1 MLSDDDSDP
10 EPIMPDV
17 IYETSGVTLGPRM
30 PAPFRLVPEAASVQ
44 AATVEPLILPHYSV
58 RTPFILIPDVAG
70 VQAPYADDSQT
81 LDIQYVLRGGRV
93 MRQPPPAAAARPLG
107 GTSSQEEV
115 RAEDDEILRQLQ
127 STQARIS
134 IWSLLASSSTHR
146 DALTRALSQIRVDTT
161 TTPEGLI
168 HMMTAGRAT
177 CIVFSDDDLP
187 PEGSGHTRP
196 LYISVG
202 CSGRR
207 VPSVLLDNGS
217 ALNVCPLATA
227 IALGYAPSD
236 FGPSTQTVLRI
247 PTSFNLLLGRPWIH
261 RAGAIPSSLHQKVKF
276 IHDGRVVVVQS
287 VGDMFISAEPV
298 LEISHAD
305 DDLFLTGFTFDEVQT
320 LEMEDFCRDFVA
332 LSFDQHSS
340 TVVLDIM
347 RSMAYLPGMG
357 LGRRQHGPR
366 EFVTF
371 PDRDVPF
378 GLGFIPT
385 EADYRYMARLRR
397 ERVRARLTHTPFYYP
412 VRPYTMS
419 LADYFVRASE
429 PHAPSD
435 GIIGGLSTTQEAELQ
450 RLVQQ
455 LQLSDGAPGPSAS
468 VLIAPPSPDRT
479 SLMTL
484 CFPDEI
490 DDHGTFAEIGDVEDG
505 AVPRDEYIDEM
516 LAMSLSQT
524 EEIAPPELA
533 SPFDLFGF
541 EGASDLVDP
550 PLPFDVLSGFVSR
563 HDYVSDFSS
572 MDLSTFE
579 YLLVSHVIDLSAPS
593 SPTSQ
598 IFDIDDEIAQHDSDD
613 DSSPAS
619 DSDPVDQRVSPAVG
633 DTEIVDFGT
642 ADQPRELR
650 IGSDLST
657 DERDSL
663 IQLLRSYLDV
673 FAWSY
678 EDMPGLDPSIV
689 QHRLPL
695 LPQARPVKQKLRRL
709 HPRWSLQ
716 VKEEIQKQL
725 SVGFLSVVE
734 YPEWLANVVPVP
746 KKDGKVRVCVDFRD
760 LNKASPKD
768 DFPLPH
774 IDMLVDSTAGH
785 SMLSF
790 MDGFSGYSQILMAP
804 EDMEKTSFITEWG
817 TYCYR
822 VMPFGLKNAGATY
835 QRAATTLF
843 HDMMHRD
850 VEVYVDDMIV
860 KSRDRSDHLAALES
874 ERGIEV
880 DPDKIR
886 AILDMPAPRTEREV
900 RGFLGRLQYI
910 SRFIARLTDICEPIF
925 RLLRKSQPTVWDD
938 QCQRAF
944 ERIREY
950 LLSPPVLAPPTPGRP
965 LLLYL
970 SVSDVALGCMLAQLD
985 DSGKDRA
992 IYYLSKRM
1000 LDYETRYV
1008 MIERYC
1014 LALVWATRRLRHYM
1028 TEYSVHLISRLDP
1041 LRYLFDRPALVG
1053 RLMRWLF
1060 SDGRAIDDDFPDED
1074 VAAVTSL
1081 SGWRISVRLAFS
1093 DRHPATNNI
1102 VEYEA
1107 CILGLET
1114 AFELGIRQMEVFG
1127 DSNLVLRQ
1135 IQGEWKTRDVKL
1147 KPYHAYLELLVG
1159 RFDDLRYTHLPRAQN
1174 QFADALA
1181 TLASMIDIPVDA
1193 TVRPLL
1199 IESRSAPA
1207 YCCLID
1213 DVEPDDGLPWYH
1225 DIYHFLRLG
1234 VYPEAATVKDKRA
1247 LRQLATR
1254 FVICGETL
1262 YRRSPDGMLLLC
1274 LDRTSADRVMREVHA
1289 GVCGPHMGGHM
1300 LARKIMRTGY
1310 FWLTMETDCC
1320 QFVQRCPECQ
1330 IHGDLIHVPP
1340 SELHTLT
1347 SPWPFSVWGIDI
1359 IGKISPKSSSGHEF
1373 ILVAIDYFTKWVEAA
1388 SYARLTS
1395 SGVASFIRS
1404 HIICRYGVPHELISD
1419 RGVHFRAEVDTLVQR
1434 YNIRHQ

>member
-1 MLSDDDSDP
+1 M
-10 EPIMPDV
+10 
-17 IYETSGVTLGPRM
+17 
-30 PAPFRLVPEAASVQ
+30 
-44 AATVEPLILPHYSV
+44 
-58 RTPFILIPDVAG
+58 
-70 VQAPYADDSQT
+70 
-81 LDIQYVLRGGRV
+81 
-93 MRQPPPAAAARPLG
+93 
-107 GTSSQEEV
+107 
-115 RAEDDEILRQLQ
+115 
-127 STQARIS
+127 
-134 IWSLLASSSTHR
+134 
-146 DALTRALSQIRVDTT
+146 
-161 TTPEGLI
+161 
-168 HMMTAGRAT
+168 
-177 CIVFSDDDLP
+177 
-187 PEGSGHTRP
+187 
-196 LYISVG
+196 
-202 CSGRR
+202 
-207 VPSVLLDNGS
+207 
-217 ALNVCPLATA
+217 
-227 IALGYAPSD
+227 
-236 FGPSTQTVLRI
+236 
-247 PTSFNLLLGRPWIH
+247 
-261 RAGAIPSSLHQKVKF
+261 
-276 IHDGRVVVVQS
+276 
-287 VGDMFISAEPV
+287 
-298 LEISHAD
+298 
-305 DDLFLTGFTFDEVQT
+305 
-320 LEMEDFCRDFVA
+320 
-332 LSFDQHSS
+332 
-340 TVVLDIM
+340 
-347 RSMAYLPGMG
+347 
-357 LGRRQHGPR
+357 
-366 EFVTF
+366 
-371 PDRDVPF
+371 
-378 GLGFIPT
+378 
-385 EADYRYMARLRR
+385 
-397 ERVRARLTHTPFYYP
+397 
-412 VRPYTMS
+412 
-419 LADYFVRASE
+419 
-429 PHAPSD
+429 
-435 GIIGGLSTTQEAELQ
+435 
-450 RLVQQ
+450 
-455 LQLSDGAPGPSAS
+455 
-468 VLIAPPSPDRT
+468 
-479 SLMTL
+479 
-484 CFPDEI
+484 
-490 DDHGTFAEIGDVEDG
+490 
-505 AVPRDEYIDEM
+505 
-516 LAMSLSQT
+516 
-524 EEIAPPELA
+524 APPELA
-533 SPFDLFGF
+533 SPFDLFRVSVLEIAEEIQVAPTSEVVEDVIVAVVLLDGPVGLV

-550 PLPFDVLSGFVSR
+550 PLTFDVLSGFVSR

-579 YLLVSHVIDLSAPS
+579 YLPVSHVIDLSAPS

-613 DSSPAS
+613 DSSSAS

-642 ADQPRELR
+642 VDQPRELR

-695 LPQARPVKQKLRRL
+695 LPHARPVKQKLRRL

-746 KKDGKVRVCVDFRD
+746 KKDSKVRVCVDFRD

-790 MDGFSGYSQILMAP
+790 MDGFSG
-804 EDMEKTSFITEWG
+804 
-817 TYCYR
+817 

-850 VEVYVDDMIV
+850 VEFRLRLNPKKCTFGVTSGKLLGYMV
-860 KSRDRSDHLAALES
+860 S

-886 AILDMPAPRTEREV
+886 AILDMPAPRTERE
-900 RGFLGRLQYI
+900 
-910 SRFIARLTDICEPIF
+910 
-925 RLLRKSQPTVWDD
+925 
-938 QCQRAF
+938 CQRAF

-950 LLSPPVLAPPTPGRP
+950 LLSPPILAPSTPGRP

-970 SVSDVALGCMLAQLD
+970 SVPDVALGCMLAQLD

-992 IYYLSKRM
+992 IYYLSKKM

-1014 LALVWATRRLRHYM
+1014 LALVCATRRLRHYM

-1041 LRYLFDRPALVG
+1041 LRYLFDRPRSGWSPHEMTV
-1053 RLMRWLF
+1053 
-1060 SDGRAIDDDFPDED
+1060 SDARAIDDDFPDED

-1114 AFELGIRQMEVFG
+1114 ALELGIRQMEVFG

-1213 DVEPDDGLPWYH
+1213 DVESDDGLPWYH
-1225 DIYHFLRLG
+1225 DI
-1234 VYPEAATVKDKRA
+1234 
-1247 LRQLATR
+1247 
-1254 FVICGETL
+1254 
-1262 YRRSPDGMLLLC
+1262 
-1274 LDRTSADRVMREVHA
+1274 
-1289 GVCGPHMGGHM
+1289 
-1300 LARKIMRTGY
+1300 
-1310 FWLTMETDCC
+1310 
-1320 QFVQRCPECQ
+1320 
-1330 IHGDLIHVPP
+1330 
-1340 SELHTLT
+1340 
-1347 SPWPFSVWGIDI
+1347 
-1359 IGKISPKSSSGHEF
+1359 
-1373 ILVAIDYFTKWVEAA
+1373 
-1388 SYARLTS
+1388 
-1395 SGVASFIRS
+1395 
-1404 HIICRYGVPHELISD
+1404 
-1419 RGVHFRAEVDTLVQR
+1419 
-1434 YNIRHQ
+1434 